1 MGTHPIF
8 ESDFDC
14 LTDRL
19 NRISEK
25 MSAELACT
33 YAALILN
40 DDDVEITG
48 DKITAILKAANVDF
62 EPFWPSLF
70 AGALKDVD
78 VHLSSPTSDQ
88 VLVLDQ
94 LPEVP
99 LLVVPLV
106 VMLPQL
112 KKRRRRNLHQNQKMM
127 IWVSV
132 SSIKRIVTRYLFCL
146 FF

>member
-14 LTDRL
+14 LTDFGY
-19 NRISEK
+19 K

-48 DKITAILKAANVDF
+48 DKITAILKAANVEF

-78 VHLSSPTSDQ
+78 VRSLITNIGSGVGSGPAAGGAAAAGGDAAAAEAPKEEAKAESSSEED
-88 VLVLDQ
+88 DD
-94 LPEVP
+94 
-99 LLVVPLV
+99 
-106 VMLPQL
+106 MGFG
-112 KKRRRRNLHQNQKMM
+112 
-127 IWVSV
+127 
-132 SSIKRIVTRYLFCL
+132 LFD
-146 FF
+146 

>member
-48 DKITAILKAANVDF
+48 DKITAILKAANVEF

-78 VHLSSPTSDQ
+78 VRSLITNIGSGVGSGPAAGGAAAGGDAAAAEAPKEEAKKAESSSEED
-88 VLVLDQ
+88 DD
-94 LPEVP
+94 
-99 LLVVPLV
+99 
-106 VMLPQL
+106 MG
-112 KKRRRRNLHQNQKMM
+112 
-127 IWVSV
+127 
-132 SSIKRIVTRYLFCL
+132 F
-146 FF
+146 

>member
-8 ESDFDC
+8 ESDFDF

-48 DKITAILKAANVDF
+48 DKISTILKAANVEF

-78 VHLSSPTSDQ
+78 VRSLITTIGSGVGTGGGGAAAGGAAAADAGAEEAKEEAKKESSSESEDE
-88 VLVLDQ
+88 D
-94 LPEVP
+94 
-99 LLVVPLV
+99 
-106 VMLPQL
+106 MGFG
-112 KKRRRRNLHQNQKMM
+112 
-127 IWVSV
+127 
-132 SSIKRIVTRYLFCL
+132 LFD
-146 FF
+146 

>member
-48 DKITAILKAANVDF
+48 DKITAILKAANVEF

-78 VHLSSPTSDQ
+78 VRSLITTIGSGVGTGGGGAAAGGAAAADAGAEEAKEEAKKESSSESEDE
-88 VLVLDQ
+88 D
-94 LPEVP
+94 
-99 LLVVPLV
+99 
-106 VMLPQL
+106 MGFG
-112 KKRRRRNLHQNQKMM
+112 
-127 IWVSV
+127 
-132 SSIKRIVTRYLFCL
+132 LFD
-146 FF
+146 

>member
-14 LTDRL
+14 LTVQNSD
-19 NRISEK
+19 

-48 DKITAILKAANVDF
+48 DKITAILKAANVEF

-78 VHLSSPTSDQ
+78 VRSLITNIGSGVGSGPASGGAAAAGGDAAAAEA
-88 VLVLDQ
+88 
-94 LPEVP
+94 PKEEA
-99 LLVVPLV
+99 
-106 VMLPQL
+106 
-112 KKRRRRNLHQNQKMM
+112 KAE
-127 IWVSV
+127 
-132 SSIKRIVTRYLFCL
+132 
-146 FF
+146 

>member
-48 DKITAILKAANVDF
+48 DKITAILKAANVEF

-78 VHLSSPTSDQ
+78 VRSLITNIGSGVGSGPAAGGAAGGDAAPAEEEKKKESSSESED
-88 VLVLDQ
+88 DD
-94 LPEVP
+94 
-99 LLVVPLV
+99 
-106 VMLPQL
+106 MGFG
-112 KKRRRRNLHQNQKMM
+112 
-127 IWVSV
+127 
-132 SSIKRIVTRYLFCL
+132 LFD
-146 FF
+146 

>member
-48 DKITAILKAANVDF
+48 DKITAILKAANVEF

-70 AGALKDVD
+70 AGALKDAD
-78 VHLSSPTSDQ
+78 VRSLITNIGSGVGSGPAAGGAAAAGGDAGAAEAPAEEAKKAESSSEED
-88 VLVLDQ
+88 DD
-94 LPEVP
+94 
-99 LLVVPLV
+99 
-106 VMLPQL
+106 MGFG
-112 KKRRRRNLHQNQKMM
+112 
-127 IWVSV
+127 
-132 SSIKRIVTRYLFCL
+132 LFD
-146 FF
+146 

>member
-48 DKITAILKAANVDF
+48 DKITAILKAANVEF

-78 VHLSSPTSDQ
+78 VRSLITNIGSGVGSGPAAGGAAAGGDAGPAEEEKKKESSSESED
-88 VLVLDQ
+88 DD
-94 LPEVP
+94 
-99 LLVVPLV
+99 
-106 VMLPQL
+106 MGFG
-112 KKRRRRNLHQNQKMM
+112 
-127 IWVSV
+127 
-132 SSIKRIVTRYLFCL
+132 LFD
-146 FF
+146 

>member
-19 NRISEK
+19 ERISEK

-48 DKITAILKAANVDF
+48 DKITSILKAANVEF

-78 VHLSSPTSDQ
+78 VRSLITNIGSGVGSGPAAGGAAAGGAAAGDAAPAEEEKKKESSSESED
-88 VLVLDQ
+88 DD
-94 LPEVP
+94 
-99 LLVVPLV
+99 
-106 VMLPQL
+106 MGFG
-112 KKRRRRNLHQNQKMM
+112 
-127 IWVSV
+127 
-132 SSIKRIVTRYLFCL
+132 LFD
-146 FF
+146 

>member
-48 DKITAILKAANVDF
+48 DKITAILKAANVEF

-78 VHLSSPTSDQ
+78 VRSLITNIGSGVGSGPAAGGAAGGGAAPAEEEKKKESSSESED
-88 VLVLDQ
+88 DD
-94 LPEVP
+94 
-99 LLVVPLV
+99 
-106 VMLPQL
+106 MGFG
-112 KKRRRRNLHQNQKMM
+112 
-127 IWVSV
+127 
-132 SSIKRIVTRYLFCL
+132 LFD
-146 FF
+146 

>member
-14 LTDRL
+14 LTDCFGY
-19 NRISEK
+19 K

-48 DKITAILKAANVDF
+48 DKITAILKAANVEF

-78 VHLSSPTSDQ
+78 VRSLITNIGSGVGSGPAAGGAAAGGAAAAEEAPKEEAKAESSSEED
-88 VLVLDQ
+88 DD
-94 LPEVP
+94 
-99 LLVVPLV
+99 
-106 VMLPQL
+106 MGFG
-112 KKRRRRNLHQNQKMM
+112 
-127 IWVSV
+127 
-132 SSIKRIVTRYLFCL
+132 LFD
-146 FF
+146 

>member
-48 DKITAILKAANVDF
+48 DKITAILKAANVEF

-78 VHLSSPTSDQ
+78 VRSLITNIGSGVGSGPAAGGAAADAAPAEEEKKKESSSESED
-88 VLVLDQ
+88 DD
-94 LPEVP
+94 
-99 LLVVPLV
+99 
-106 VMLPQL
+106 MGFG
-112 KKRRRRNLHQNQKMM
+112 
-127 IWVSV
+127 
-132 SSIKRIVTRYLFCL
+132 LFD
-146 FF
+146 

>member
-48 DKITAILKAANVDF
+48 DKITAILKAANVEF

-78 VHLSSPTSDQ
+78 VRSLITNIGSGVGSGPAAGGAAAGGAAAAEEAPKEEAKAESSSEED
-88 VLVLDQ
+88 DD
-94 LPEVP
+94 
-99 LLVVPLV
+99 
-106 VMLPQL
+106 MGFG
-112 KKRRRRNLHQNQKMM
+112 
-127 IWVSV
+127 
-132 SSIKRIVTRYLFCL
+132 LFD
-146 FF
+146 

>member
-19 NRISEK
+19 KRISEK

-40 DDDVEITG
+40 DDDVETTG

-78 VHLSSPTSDQ
+78 VRSLITNIGSGVGSGPAAGGAAAGGGAAEEAPKEEAKKESSSESED
-88 VLVLDQ
+88 DD
-94 LPEVP
+94 
-99 LLVVPLV
+99 
-106 VMLPQL
+106 MGFG
-112 KKRRRRNLHQNQKMM
+112 
-127 IWVSV
+127 
-132 SSIKRIVTRYLFCL
+132 LFD
-146 FF
+146 